1 MTVMKAVVLADWNDL
16 QVAEVEK
23 PEPGPGE
30 ILVKVSACG
39 LCGTDLKMVSGQ
51 FQERGWPPALPFILG
66 HEWTGTVAAFG
77 PGVMRT
83 DLAIGDRV
91 VAENH
96 IGCRACR
103 NCRAGRYNL
112 CISSG
117 ATEFKLYGHT
127 APGALAEYAARPEVT
142 LHKIADT
149 IGPIAGAL
157 VNQAALTVHAMR
169 RVALQPGATAAVF
182 GPGLLGL
189 MSTANAKALGAARVI
204 VVGRGSRLELART
217 MGADD
222 VVDYETS
229 DPIETIRDLT
239 GGLGVDY
246 VFECAGNP
254 TVIPQALGVVGRGG
268 KIALLGLTG
277 GATAEISPDKLTL
290 DEIDLLGVRS
300 SPNAYPPMIKLIES
314 GAVDLTPLLQ
324 HVYSMEQ
331 ADDAFAALQSRRAI
345 RPIVQV

>member
-1 MTVMKAVVLADWNDL
+1 MKAVVLAAWNDL
-16 QVAEVEK
+16 RVAEVAK

-30 ILVKVSACG
+30 ILVKVTACG
-39 LCGTDLKMVSGQ
+39 LCGTDLKMVGGE

-66 HEWTGTVAAFG
+66 HEWTGTVAGFG
-77 PGVMRT
+77 PDVTRT
-83 DLAIGDRV
+83 DLAVGDRV

-127 APGALAEYAARPEVT
+127 APGALAEFAARPEVT
-142 LHKIADT
+142 LHKIADS

-169 RVALQPGATAAVF
+169 RVGLQPGAVVAVF

-204 VVGRGSRLELART
+204 MVGRGHRLELAKA

-222 VVDYETS
+222 VVDYEAD
-229 DPIETIRDLT
+229 DPVEAVRELT
-239 GGLGVDY
+239 AGLGVDY
-246 VFECAGNP
+246 VFECAGNAA
-254 TVIPQALGVVGRGG
+254 VIPQAIGVVGRGG

-277 GATAEISPDKLTL
+277 GATATISPDRLTL
-290 DEIDLLGVRS
+290 DEIDVLGVRS
-300 SPNAYPPMIKLIES
+300 SPNAYPPMIQLIQS
-314 GAVDLTPLLQ
+314 GAVDLSPLLQ
-324 HVYSMEQ
+324 HVYPMERI
-331 ADDAFAALQSRRAI
+331 DDAFTALASRTAI
-345 RPIVQV
+345 RPIVQI